1 MKKYQ
6 TLITILLIIALLPFC
21 YVCGY
26 ALPYADDFCIGW
38 ELLQGK
44 PLLTSIAEQ
53 YLYWNG
59 RYTSDVL
66 INLHPITT
74 GSLTVYSVV
83 ILLSLLATPVAFYL
97 LFQQVIKHKATSLIA
112 SMLLSL
118 LYLNYMPQLTE
129 GIYWYGGIV
138 NYHIGVL
145 VLLLQL
151 TMFTKLFTAEDKS
164 AALYAASLALLILS
178 VGFNEVGAMLIP
190 LFYFVVLVFTFKE
203 QTKNRKLIAIHFVV
217 ALIASAFVIFSPG
230 NATRL
235 GEFSGKYDLLNSVL
249 KSSAQTLRF
258 SGGWL
263 MKYPVLVC
271 SVLAIAYAHKLS
283 DTIIAKIDWRIA
295 LMGAFAVVF
304 IAAFIPYFATGI
316 LGQHRT
322 MNYVYPFF
330 LLLWFIALIGFAN
343 RYSIQTR
350 YLQADSRKAILII
363 SAIITMQMSYNAS
376 SIYSE
381 LKHDGFNKYQT
392 EYLARQQQILG
403 GDTTIMPLQHIPSVF
418 MITDA
423 TAKDD
428 PQYWVNK
435 CMKLYYEKSKR
446 PLH

>member
-1 MKKYQ
+1 MKRYQ
-6 TLITILLIIALLPFC
+6 ALIIILLVIAFLPFC
-21 YVCGY
+21 YVCLY

-44 PLLTSIAEQ
+44 PLLTNIAEQ

-66 INLHPITT
+66 INLHPINT
-74 GSLTVYSVV
+74 GNLIVYSVV
-83 ILLSLLATPVAFYL
+83 ILVSLLATPVVFYVFL
-97 LFQQVIKHKATSLIA
+97 QQVLKHRVTSVIVSL
-112 SMLLSL
+112 LLSL
-118 LYLNYMPQLTE
+118 IYLNYMPQITE

-145 VLLLQL
+145 VLLVQL
-151 TMFTKLFTAEDKS
+151 TLFIKLYVAEDKS
-164 AALYAASLALLILS
+164 AIQYGASLLLLVAS

-190 LFYFVVLVFTFKE
+190 LFYFILLVFNYKSL
-203 QTKNRKLIAIHFVV
+203 NRKLLAIHFIV

-263 MKYPVLVC
+263 MKYPMLVC
-271 SVLAIAYAHKLS
+271 SVLAIAYAHKLR

-295 LMGAFAVVF
+295 LTGAFAVVF

-322 MNYVYPFF
+322 VNYEYPFF

-350 YLQADSRKAILII
+350 YLHADIIKAVLLI
-363 SAIITMQMSYNAS
+363 SAIITMQLSYNAR
-376 SIYSE
+376 SIYRDIR
-381 LKHDGFNKYQT
+381 HDGFNKYKT
-392 EYLARQQQILG
+392 EYLARQQQILD
-403 GDTTIMPLQHIPSVF
+403 GDTGIKPLQHVPSVF